1 MEDYETQLNQ
11 QAKEIN
17 TLQKEKQEL
26 MDRLNRQLRS
36 NLTLI
41 EISEGK
47 EKENTKLKERVKELE
62 SGNDRLSNYEQDLKN
77 AQ

>member
-41 EISEGK
+41 EISEG
-47 EKENTKLKERVKELE
+47 NNLK
-62 SGNDRLSNYEQDLKN
+62 
-77 AQ
+77 